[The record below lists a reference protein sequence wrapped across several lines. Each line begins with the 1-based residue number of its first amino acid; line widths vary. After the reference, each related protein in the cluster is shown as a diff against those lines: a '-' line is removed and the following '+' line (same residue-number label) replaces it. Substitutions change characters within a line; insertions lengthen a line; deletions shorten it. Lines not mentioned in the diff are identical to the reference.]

1 MLDKQVG
8 GNLIID
14 NNGDLVPVFLEQKYC
29 KVCGQLLS
37 INQLRYKAIYCSS
50 YCYQEANRKE
60 TGTYYS
66 DGKLLPSSVTGAI
79 HELLV
84 CAELMKR
91 GYYVFRAQSPA
102 CPCDLVAMK
111 DGDLFK
117 IEVTTGRNSTSK
129 LSFPK
134 KKGSYL
140 FDFMAIV
147 LKDNSIRWRDRQYNE
162 VEFP

>member
-1 MLDKQVG
+1 MEDNQSG
-8 GNLIID
+8 GNLIFVD
-14 NNGDLVPVFLEQKYC
+14 GELVPVKIEPKYC
-29 KVCGQLLS
+29 
-37 INQLRYKAIYCSS
+37 INCKQKLPDSLIRRHAIYCST
-50 YCYQEANRKE
+50 YCRQEAARKE
-60 TGTYYS
+60 TGTYYN
-66 DGKLLPSSVTGAI
+66 DGQLLPSSVTGAI

-84 CAELMKR
+84 CAELMKK